1 MAAIYTL
8 DQATLVAEVLTATDL
23 DHWTY
28 SVATLESGM
37 AMIGV
42 TDESG
47 EWVGYLD
54 IRFVVDHQADIL
66 KLTGSGYSI
75 TVG

>member
-8 DQATLVAEVLTATDL
+8 DQATLVAEGLTATDL

-28 SVATLESGM
+28 SVVKLDSGM
-37 AMIGV
+37 ARIGV
-42 TDESG
+42 ADESG

-54 IRFVVDHQADIL
+54 IRFVVDRQADIL
-66 KLTGSGYSI
+66 RLTGSGYSI